1 MILDPPL
8 RVFDQLLDLSIF
20 RAGAGLPRGISF
32 TAGATTLGGT
42 LVGEI
47 AALNW
52 T

>member
-1 MILDPPL
+1 LIS
-8 RVFDQLLDLSIF
+8 FSIY
-20 RAGAGLPRGISF
+20 RSSEPVQGLPRGISF